1 MDIHPFMLFN
11 PDLNLG
17 PKKYIIF
24 MEHDKIISLKNLFLH
39 LLSAEILSE

>member
-1 MDIHPFMLFN
+1 MSFN

-17 PKKYIIF
+17 SKNYIIF
-24 MEHDKIISLKNLFLH
+24 MEHDKIISLKNLCQH